1 VTRCNGCE
9 RVRRHDLTVTAM
21 TPDDLVDEIPALYR
35 FARVL
40 VRDEHL
46 AADLTQDT
54 LMRAIERSHQYRSD
68 APLGAWLK
76 RILRNLATDRARRS
90 AREILVDDVEASWN
104 DDEFTVDPASVV
116 ANAATRDELEDALAR
131 LPFILRCAVLLHDT
145 EGWTM
150 REIAD
155 LEQIGLP
162 AAKQRL
168 RRGRMA
174 LVSALAG
181 GAERRH
187 ALDGVPMR
195 CWDARQHISEYLDGT
210 LDADRAHLIETH
222 LERCPTCPP
231 LYAALVGVHDAV
243 GTLRDADSVVPPA
256 VAQRLSHVVTSTT
269 LASTHTRHHAPEG
282 STS

>member
-1 VTRCNGCE
+1 MV
-9 RVRRHDLTVTAM
+9 AM
-21 TPDDLVDEIPALYR
+21 TPDDLVAEIPALYR

-54 LMRAIERSHQYRSD
+54 LIRAIERSHQYRND
-68 APLGAWLK
+68 APLAAWLK

-90 AREILVDDVEASWN
+90 AHEVLVDDVEASWR
-104 DDEFTVDPASVV
+104 DDAYTVDPASVV
-116 ANAATRDELEDALAR
+116 TSAATREELEDALAH
-131 LPFILRCAVLLHDT
+131 LPFILRSTVLLHDT
-145 EGWTM
+145 EGWTVQ
-150 REIAD
+150 EIAD
-155 LEQIGLP
+155 LDQIGLP

-174 LVSALAG
+174 LVSALAA

-187 ALDGVPMR
+187 ALEGVPMR
-195 CWDARQHISEYLDGT
+195 CWDARQHVSDYLDGT
-210 LDADRAHLIETH
+210 LDRDTVRLIETH

-243 GTLRDADSVVPPA
+243 GTLRDTDTVIPPSVA
-256 VAQRLSHVVTSTT
+256 ERLTHVVAAE
-269 LASTHTRHHAPEG
+269 LPGPR
-282 STS
+282 